1 MSVEWWQFCYSNE
14 ELPKRFAEAICKIFD
29 EDPFLTQYS
38 IAMNDGWYEGW
49 CECDECRKMGTP
61 SEIAVEF
68 SNRIA
73 REVAKKYPNHILT
86 FLAYFPTYFPPTK
99 PMKVE
104 PNVEVMFCKECD
116 MFMPVD
122 KGPDNGYHLRYSFK
136 QSQNT
141 YPEPWLK
148 NFKKWIS
155 RVDFK
160 HISIWDWYCIAAAQP
175 EWKDIP
181 WVQGDVITR
190 NHRFWHEHNVEYIYN
205 DQGPLP
211 AFYED
216 GDSFALRWPLWY
228 VNARGMW
235 EKELT
240 GSQILMDAC
249 KKLYGAAAD
258 ILFSYYLALA
268 DIAAHNEGKTI
279 AWHPPKPH
287 IVYTDT
293 DVVRIDRILKGI
305 ELVKDELSPVELER
319 VKIQLKLW
327 ETAKT
332 AIQNSAKGMYDEKE

>member
-1 MSVEWWQFCYSNE
+1 MIPENKDISIGYLDIEHRPQFIARYNNVLRFYPEIGKRWYLGGIKRVAGHAFQSLFHYDKYFESHPEWYCMINGKRDPMSVEWWQFCYSNE

-38 IAMNDGWYEGW
+38 IALNDGWYEGW

-148 NFKKWIS
+148 NFKNGLAVWILSIS
-155 RVDFK
+155 RFGIGTVSPQ
-160 HISIWDWYCIAAAQP
+160 HSPNGRISHGCRA
-175 EWKDIP
+175 
-181 WVQGDVITR
+181 T
-190 NHRFWHEHNVEYIYN
+190 
-205 DQGPLP
+205 
-211 AFYED
+211 
-216 GDSFALRWPLWY
+216 
-228 VNARGMW
+228 
-235 EKELT
+235 
-240 GSQILMDAC
+240 
-249 KKLYGAAAD
+249 
-258 ILFSYYLALA
+258 
-268 DIAAHNEGKTI
+268 
-279 AWHPPKPH
+279 
-287 IVYTDT
+287 
-293 DVVRIDRILKGI
+293 
-305 ELVKDELSPVELER
+305 
-319 VKIQLKLW
+319 
-327 ETAKT
+327 
-332 AIQNSAKGMYDEKE
+332 